1 MPPELD
7 EIELQIVGV
16 FEHRLELRDQEQRIP
31 LLLMRDP
38 ANRELRLP
46 IGSCE
51 ALAIHV
57 ACQDE
62 LLPRPLT
69 HDLALR
75 LVERLSAQLDRVV
88 IDAVSD
94 DDFHATIH
102 LRAAQ
107 GPVALEA
114 RPGDAIAI
122 ALRAQTAIYATEE
135 VLAQAS
141 QRSGDTF

>member
-1 MPPELD
+1 MPPEPH
-7 EIELQIVGV
+7 EVELQIVGV
-16 FEHRLELRDQEQRIP
+16 FEERLELRDQEQRIP

-57 ACQDE
+57 AFEDQ

-75 LVERLSAQLDRVV
+75 LVQRLSAQLDRVV
-88 IDAVSD
+88 IDTISD
-94 DDFHATIH
+94 DNFHATIH
-102 LRAAQ
+102 LHAPQ

-122 ALRAQTAIYATEE
+122 ALRAQTPIYATEE
-135 VLAQAS
+135 VLARAS
-141 QRSGDTF
+141 QPGGDIR